1 MLLRICEIA
10 EVGSGLVVA
19 RKKAFNQNEIIK
31 KYKQFNLRS
40 INKNGYIIESE
51 LEILEAKEKIDDYY
65 LTHEGDIIIRL
76 TDPFTAV
83 YIDKDMEGIVISS
96 NFCIVRCKENYSS
109 KFLTYYINSENA
121 KKKLFSNLQGSVLK
135 NINMTVIADL
145 EIPNVP
151 FEKQKII
158 GKLLIAQTKRIIIL
172 ERIKELEIKQQKLLL
187 DRVIKEL
194 EVN

>member
-1 MLLRICEIA
+1 MLLRIREKA

-19 RKKAFNQNEIIK
+19 RKKAFNQNEIKK
-31 KYKQFNLRS
+31 KYKQLNLRS

-51 LEILEAKEKIDDYY
+51 LEILEAKEIIDDYY

-96 NFCIVRCKENYSS
+96 NFCIVRCKNNYSS
-109 KFLTYYINSENA
+109 EFLTYYINSDNI
-121 KKKLFSNLQGSVLK
+121 KKKLFSNLQGSILK
-135 NINMTVIADL
+135 NINMATIAEL

-151 FEKQKII
+151 YEKQKII
-158 GKLLIAQTKRIIIL
+158 GKLLVAQTKKTIIL
-172 ERIKELEIKQQKLLL
+172 EKIKELEIKQQKSLL
-187 DRVIKEL
+187 DKIIK
-194 EVN
+194 